1 MIENDRFE
9 TRRLLYSN
17 GASDKLVAEAQ
28 DITLTGAR
36 EWRRKHLY
44 NIDYPE
50 RRWLYSSLSLEDR
63 IICSIYGSPK
73 YTDEISRDINSNSP
87 PANRVKEKIIFRSLV
102 EMEDEDKVYRQRK
115 VRNHGSVGI
124 GFDNFKWFLRS
135 DYIVK
140 MAVESELRTNIGD
153 TG

>member
-9 TRRLLYSN
+9 TRRLLYDN
-17 GASDKLVAEAQ
+17 GASDKMVAEAQ
-28 DITLTGAR
+28 DITLVGAR

-44 NIDYPE
+44 NIDYSE

-73 YTDEISRDINSNSP
+73 YTDELSRDINSNSP
-87 PANRVKEKIIFRSLV
+87 PENRVKEKFIFKKLK
-102 EMEDEDKVYRQRK
+102 EMENEDKVYNQRK
-115 VRNHGSVGI
+115 VRRNGSIGI

-140 MAVESELRTNIGD
+140 MAVEDELGVSLGD
-153 TG
+153 IR